1 MHHYQTTTTLSPDQ
15 LWPVLANVNGW
26 AAIDDNIQEIHL
38 DGEARPGAT
47 FTLQPRGGPR
57 LRFRIGDFQ
66 PPHRYSDIC
75 KLFLAEME
83 TTHSFLTAPNGTTID
98 IHIQIRGPLA
108 WLWGR
113 LVGQRHASG
122 LPAQT
127 AKFLTAAQ
135 AGSALSPTMRQP

>member
-1 MHHYQTTTTLSPDQ
+1 MWVHHYQTTTSLSPEQ

-26 AAIDDNIQEIHL
+26 AAIDENIQEIHL
-38 DGEARPGAT
+38 DGQAR
-47 FTLQPRGGPR
+47 RGGPR

-66 PPHRYSDIC
+66 PPQRYSDIC

-83 TTHSFLTAPNGTTID
+83 TTHSFLPAPNGTTID
-98 IHIQIRGPLA
+98 IRIKIRGPLA

-135 AGSALSPTMRQP
+135 AGSALYQTIQPLRVLP